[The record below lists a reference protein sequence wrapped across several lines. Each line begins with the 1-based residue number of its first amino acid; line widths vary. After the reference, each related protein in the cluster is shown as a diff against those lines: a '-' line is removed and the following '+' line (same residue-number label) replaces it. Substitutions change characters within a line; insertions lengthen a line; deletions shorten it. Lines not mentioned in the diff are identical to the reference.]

1 MGSLRNVINL
11 LKKVGLPLKANA
23 SFFFFMYL
31 IGIIASYIELPS
43 NDPDASVY
51 GNLWLELFLDLYIL
65 CNRLHYD
72 HCRCLLLGEIPVHA
86 QSVHAPF
93 SRRNRW

>member
-65 CNRLHYD
+65 CT
-72 HCRCLLLGEIPVHA
+72 LLAIIPRKIRPLQMSFA
-86 QSVHAPF
+86 G
-93 SRRNRW
+93 RNSSPRSIRPCSF

>member
-31 IGIIASYIELPS
+31 IGIVASYFELPS

-65 CNRLHYD
+65 CA
-72 HCRCLLLGEIPVHA
+72 LLTIIPKRSAHGLGDCSA
-86 QSVHAPF
+86 
-93 SRRNRW
+93 